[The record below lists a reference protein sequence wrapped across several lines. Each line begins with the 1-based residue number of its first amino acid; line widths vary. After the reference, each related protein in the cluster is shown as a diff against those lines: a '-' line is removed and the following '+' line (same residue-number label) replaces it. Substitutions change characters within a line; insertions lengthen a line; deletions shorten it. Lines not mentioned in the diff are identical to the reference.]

1 MLGFDERNTITRQTN
16 KLPCCIYVDC
26 LYCSPVKFTVNPDVF
41 LWFYWS
47 FSVLHFAVGLMLGY
61 MLKLKLNRL
70 GVKTMFQFKILL
82 NRINNPVKTIGT
94 LI

>member
-1 MLGFDERNTITRQTN
+1 MG
-16 KLPCCIYVDC
+16 
-26 LYCSPVKFTVNPDVF
+26 NPDVF

-47 FSVLHFAVGLMLGY
+47 FSVLHFAIGLTLTLTY

-70 GVKTMFQFKILL
+70 GVKTMFQLKKLL

-94 LI
+94 LIQN